1 MTLRII
7 IFILILLALDFYV
20 FQGFKFAF
28 RNTSLTTQ
36 KIVSVAFWSLT
47 VFTISVLLAMII
59 KDWSTWPKAIKTY
72 AGAMVF
78 IITFSKLFIILFLL
92 TDDIFR
98 GVKWAYEKIFPGKE
112 VIDPSAIPAI
122 LNKGISRSDFLVRS
136 GLVVAAL
143 PFVGLIYGMVKGAY
157 DYQVKNIKL
166 NLANL
171 PKAFHGYKII
181 QISDLHVGSFVSTE
195 PLEEAVRIIN
205 EQNADIIL
213 FTGDLVN
220 NRSDELN
227 MHKAALSKLK
237 AKHGVFSTL
246 GNHDY
251 GDYVQWDSDE
261 LKREN
266 LATLIAGHKEM
277 GWNIL
282 MDEHHHIEKDGE
294 KITLIGVQNY
304 SMHLRFPKYGSL
316 PKATENIQYS
326 DFNIL
331 LSHDP
336 SHWRGEIIKDFPKI
350 DLTLAGHTHGFQFG
364 VDLPNFKWSPV
375 QYIYKEWAGLYTE
388 GKQHLYVNRGLG
400 FLGYPGRVGILPEIT
415 VLELHRS

>member
-1 MTLRII
+1 
-7 IFILILLALDFYV
+7 
-20 FQGFKFAF
+20 
-28 RNTSLTTQ
+28 
-36 KIVSVAFWSLT
+36 
-47 VFTISVLLAMII
+47 LLAMLIW
-59 KDWSTWPKAIKTY
+59 DWSTWPKVIKTY

-78 IITFSKLFIILFLL
+78 IITFSKLFIIIFLL

-98 GVKWAYEKIFPGKE
+98 VVKWAYDKIFSSTTPLAEGA
-112 VIDPSAIPAI
+112 VPAV
-122 LNKGISRSDFLVRS
+122 LKQGISRSDFLVRS
-136 GLVVAAL
+136 GLIVASL
-143 PFVGLIYGMVKGAY
+143 PFIGLIWGMVKGAY

-171 PKAFHGYKII
+171 PKSFHGYKIV
-181 QISDLHVGSFVSTE
+181 QISDLHVGSFVSKE

-227 MHKAALSKLK
+227 IHKAALSKLK

-251 GDYVQWDSDE
+251 GDYVKWDSDE

-266 LATLIAGHKEM
+266 LQTLIDGHREM
-277 GWNIL
+277 GWDIL
-282 MDEHHHIEKDGE
+282 MDEHRHIEKDGE

-316 PKATENIQYS
+316 PKATKNIAYS

-336 SHWRGEIIKDFPKI
+336 SHWRGEVIQDFPQI
-350 DLTLAGHTHGFQFG
+350 DLMLAGHTHGFQFG

-375 QYIYKEWAGLYTE
+375 QYVYKEWAGLYTE
-388 GKQHLYVNRGLG
+388 GKQQMYVNRGLG

-415 VLELHRS
+415 VFELHKA

>member
-20 FQGFKFAF
+20 FQAFKFAF
-28 RNTSLTTQ
+28 RNTSLPTQ
-36 KIVSVAFWSLT
+36 KWVSIAFWGLT
-47 VFTISVLLAMII
+47 VFSVSVLLAMLIW
-59 KDWSTWPKAIKTY
+59 DWALWPKALKTY

-78 IITFSKLFIILFLL
+78 IITFSKLVIILFLL

-98 GVKWAYEKIFPGKE
+98 GARWAFEKIFPTKE
-112 VIDPSAIPAI
+112 SFTAGAVPAV
-122 LNKGISRSDFLVRS
+122 LDKGISRSDFLVRS
-136 GLVVAAL
+136 GLIVAAL
-143 PFVGLIYGMVKGAY
+143 PFVGLIWGMVKGAY
-157 DYQVKNIKL
+157 DYQVKRIKL
-166 NLANL
+166 NLAHL
-171 PKAFHGYKII
+171 PKAFHGYKIV
-181 QISDLHVGSFVSTE
+181 QISDLHVGSFVSAE

-205 EQNADIIL
+205 AQEADIIL

-220 NRSDELN
+220 NRSDELD
-227 MHKAALSKLK
+227 MHKAVLSKLK

-251 GDYVQWDSDE
+251 GDYVPWDSEE
-261 LKREN
+261 LKRKN
-266 LATLIAGHKEM
+266 LETLIQGHKDM
-277 GWNIL
+277 GWDIL
-282 MDEHHHIEKDGE
+282 MDEHRHIEKDGDRLT
-294 KITLIGVQNY
+294 IIGVQNY

-316 PKATENIQYS
+316 PKATEDINYS

-336 SHWRGEIIKDFPKI
+336 SHWRGEVIKDFPKI

-364 VDLPNFKWSPV
+364 VELPNFKWSPV

-400 FLGYPGRVGILPEIT
+400 FLGYPGRVGIMPEIT
-415 VLELHRS
+415 LFELHRS

>member
-1 MTLRII
+1 MTLRIF

-20 FQGFKFAF
+20 FQAFKFAF
-28 RNTSLTTQ
+28 RNTSIGSQ
-36 KIVSVAFWSLT
+36 KAISIAFWSLT
-47 VFTISVLLAMII
+47 VFSISVLLAMLIW
-59 KDWSTWPKAIKTY
+59 DWSTWPKAIKTY
-72 AGAMVF
+72 ASSMVF

-98 GVKWAYEKIFPGKE
+98 GVKWAIEKLMPAKE
-112 VIDPSAIPAI
+112 VITETAVPAV
-122 LNKGISRSDFLVRS
+122 LEKGISRSDFLVRS
-136 GLVVAAL
+136 GLVLASV
-143 PFVGLIYGMVKGAY
+143 PFIGLIYGMVKGAY

-171 PKAFHGYKII
+171 PQAFHGYKII
-181 QISDLHVGSFVSTE
+181 QISDLHVGSFVSSE

-220 NRSDELN
+220 NRSNELE
-227 MHKAALSKLK
+227 MHKPALSKLK

-251 GDYVQWDSDE
+251 GDYVRWDSPE
-261 LKREN
+261 LKEQN
-266 LATLIAGHKEM
+266 LRDLINGHKEM

-282 MDEHHHIEKDGE
+282 MDEHQHIENNGE

-304 SMHLRFPKYGSL
+304 SMHMRFPKYGSL
-316 PKATENIQYS
+316 PKATENLQYS

-336 SHWRGEIIKDFPKI
+336 SHWRGEVITDFPKI

-364 VDLPNFKWSPV
+364 VELPNFKWSPV
-375 QYIYKEWAGLYTE
+375 QYVYKEWAGLYTE

-415 VLELHRS
+415 VFELHRG